1 MKLEQKR
8 DQFKKAERRINEG
21 AEQRINEFE
30 NSRLEKAR
38 NQQLMLEQ
46 EERERYHSVTSTNE
60 KDYPILMY
68 RLTVLYKSTTHI
80 FSKKGLRL
88 SHIKVNYIRQ

>member
-8 DQFKKAERRINEG
+8 DQFKKAERRINER

-46 EERERYHSVTSTNE
+46 EERERYHSVTSSNE
-60 KDYPILMY
+60 KDLLMY

-80 FSKKGLRL
+80 FNKKGLRL

>member
-8 DQFKKAERRINEG
+8 DQFKKAERRINER

-46 EERERYHSVTSTNE
+46 EERERYCIIQLHLAMRKITRYLCI
-60 KDYPILMY
+60 D
-68 RLTVLYKSTTHI
+68 
-80 FSKKGLRL
+80 
-88 SHIKVNYIRQ
+88 

>member
-8 DQFKKAERRINEG
+8 DQFKKAERRINER

-46 EERERYHSVTSTNE
+46 EERERYHSVTSSNE
-60 KDYPILMY
+60 KDLLMY

-80 FSKKGLRL
+80 FNKKGLRL
-88 SHIKVNYIRQ
+88 TVI